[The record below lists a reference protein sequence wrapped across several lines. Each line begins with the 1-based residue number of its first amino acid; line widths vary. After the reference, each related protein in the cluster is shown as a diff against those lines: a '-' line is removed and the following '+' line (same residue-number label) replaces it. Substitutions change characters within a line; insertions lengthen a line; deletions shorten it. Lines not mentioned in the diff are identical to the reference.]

1 MFNDKAKYQ
10 HFAIFSCLKRHKK
23 REQST
28 SLTQSEVF
36 LLWMGVTLR
45 DAERGG
51 SLKRKRNLMI
61 SFNSQII
68 GKQESKAD
76 VLYLKVESNII
87 YLRECNFH
95 LAAEV

>member
-45 DAERGG
+45 DAERGEASSASG
-51 SLKRKRNLMI
+51 T
-61 SFNSQII
+61 
-68 GKQESKAD
+68 
-76 VLYLKVESNII
+76 
-87 YLRECNFH
+87 
-95 LAAEV
+95 